1 MDEDF
6 LNVAVGEIGI
16 GAEDQGGDSE
26 ESKGADPEVHSKP
39 SSPIK

>member
-16 GAEDQGGDSE
+16 GAEDQGGDSGE
-26 ESKGADPEVHSKP
+26 IKSAEPEVPSKP